1 MSTESQLATAALD
14 TLHGARGLP
23 PGEAATVLEDFLNS
37 LSSPV
42 PDSPRIAQ
50 ASAALK
56 NLVQKLKSEGSA
68 TDDDWQ
74 SAIQT
79 MLSLANQA
87 SD

>member
-23 PGEAATVLEDFLNS
+23 AGEAAAVLEDFLNS
-37 LSSPV
+37 LSSPA
-42 PDSPRIAQ
+42 PDSPRVAQ
-50 ASAALK
+50 AAGALK

-74 SAIQT
+74 SAIT
-79 MLSLANQA
+79 AMLSLANQA

>member
-23 PGEAATVLEDFLNS
+23 PSEAAAILQDFLNS

-42 PDSPRIAQ
+42 PDSPRVAQ
-50 ASAALK
+50 ASDALK

-74 SAIQT
+74 SAIT
-79 MLSLANQA
+79 AMLSLANQA

>member
-1 MSTESQLATAALD
+1 MDTESQLATAALD

-23 PGEAATVLEDFLNS
+23 PGEAAAVLQDFLNS
-37 LSSPV
+37 LTSPV
-42 PDSPRIAQ
+42 SDSPRVAQ
-50 ASAALK
+50 ASGALQ
-56 NLVQKLKSEGSA
+56 NFHKLKSEGSA

-74 SAIQT
+74 SAITT